1 MKVENYIEITTYNPD
16 FKANF
21 IALNKAWLEEYFVV
35 EPHDNEVFENIETIV
50 LQPGGEIFFCLINGE
65 VAGTV
70 AMQVVDATT
79 FELAKLAVDKKFQGQ
94 KLSNRLM
101 DACLEFA
108 KSKNANK
115 ITLLSNRRLETA
127 LNLYLKYG
135 FVEVPMK
142 ENDYARANI
151 QMELSL

>member
-1 MKVENYIEITTYNPD
+1 MEVQNQIEIITYNPD
-16 FKANF
+16 FKTNF

-35 EPHDNEVFENIETIV
+35 EPHDNDVFQNIETIV
-50 LQPGGEIFFCLINGE
+50 LQAGGEIFFCLINGE

-70 AMQVVDATT
+70 AMQKVDDTT

-101 DACLEFA
+101 DACIAFA
-108 KSKNANK
+108 KSKKATK
-115 ITLLSNRRLETA
+115 IMLLSNRRLETA

-135 FVEVPMK
+135 FIEVPMK

-151 QMELSL
+151 QMELNL

>member
-1 MKVENYIEITTYNPD
+1 MKVENLVEIITYNPNY
-16 FKANF
+16 KTNF

-35 EPHDNEVFENIETIV
+35 EPHDNEVFDNIETIV

-70 AMQVVDATT
+70 AMQKVDATT

-101 DACLEFA
+101 EACIAFA
-108 KSKNANK
+108 KAKKATQ
-115 ITLLSNRRLETA
+115 IMLLSNRRLETA

-135 FVEVPMK
+135 FIEVPMK

-151 QMELSL
+151 QMELNL

>member
-1 MKVENYIEITTYNPD
+1 MNLEIITYNPA
-16 FKANF
+16 FKNNF
-21 IALNKAWLEEYFVV
+21 ILLNKAWLEEYFVV
-35 EPHDNEVFENIETIV
+35 EPHDNEVFNNIESIV
-50 LQPGGEIFFCLINGE
+50 LQNDGEIFFCLVNGE

-70 AMQVVDATT
+70 AMQKVDEST

-101 DACLEFA
+101 ETCITFA
-108 KSKNANK
+108 KAKKASK
-115 ITLLSNRRLETA
+115 IMLLSNRRLETA

-135 FVEVPMK
+135 FIEVTMK

-151 QMELSL
+151 QMELNL